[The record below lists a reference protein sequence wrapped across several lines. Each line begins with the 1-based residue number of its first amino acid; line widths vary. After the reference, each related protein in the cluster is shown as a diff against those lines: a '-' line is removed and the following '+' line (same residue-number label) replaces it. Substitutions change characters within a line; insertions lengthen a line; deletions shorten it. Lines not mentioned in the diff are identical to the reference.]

1 MGELVDVTLEIDSEL
16 KNQVE
21 KIFMEYGL
29 SLEEATIL
37 FFKETVRLGKL
48 PFEVDE
54 DLKKYIAEQ
63 NTSSGNSVRSV
74 IV

>member
-29 SLEEATIL
+29 SLEEATIF

-48 PFEVDE
+48 PFELDE
-54 DLKKYIAEQ
+54 DLKKYIVEQ
-63 NTSSGNSVRSV
+63 NTSSGSGVGSVTV
-74 IV
+74 

>member
-54 DLKKYIAEQ
+54 DLKNYIAEQ